1 MSTKR
6 VEFVNLELVFPSLVL
21 GGFLIACLWGGCS
34 HLESAHKTRREVG
47 DLKYRLDAL
56 NDNVTLLNRERNAR
70 QTPPNVISCEEYQRL
85 TSAVPSGSTIILGN
99 GTIVEGPC
107 K

>member
-6 VEFVNLELVFPSLVL
+6 VQFVNLDMAFPGILF

-34 HLESAHKTRREVG
+34 HLGSAHKTRMEVG
-47 DLKYRLDAL
+47 DLKYRLEGL
-56 NDNVTLLNRERNAR
+56 ENNVTALYRDRYAR
-70 QTPPNVISCEEYQRL
+70 QTLPNVISCEEYQRL